1 MRFFKIW
8 PFVPTVLVFLVI
20 AYLSLAEDPV
30 HAEEMHLFEGAD
42 KVVHGCMYLGLVV
55 VGCYDLYRL
64 GFGFTPGRLVAWL
77 LVAIA
82 WGGLMELLQ
91 GAMGAVP
98 TGSIS
103 WPTVAGRCWGFC
115 WARGVCRGSFVGTG
129 GRAYSMSSMISAN
142 SSRMAW
148 SRSTTCWVRATLSRL
163 FLSTCLAPSIL
174 SLRSLSR

>member
-30 HAEEMHLFEGAD
+30 HAEEIHLFEGAD
-42 KVVHGCMYLGLVV
+42 KVVHGCMYLGLVL

-91 GAMGAVP
+91 GAM
-98 TGSIS
+98 TL
-103 WPTVAGRCWGFC
+103 GRSADWFD
-115 WARGVCRGSFVGTG
+115 FL
-129 GRAYSMSSMISAN
+129 AN
-142 SSRMAW
+142 SCGALLGLLLGVW
-148 SRSTTCWVRATLSRL
+148 CLPRL
-163 FLSTCLAPSIL
+163 FRRYRGARLFHVVDDF
-174 SLRSLSR
+174 R